1 MFYLSFKAFFMNSF
15 LFFSQVK
22 SVTLIFRCDLMELY
36 SGNYKLYL
44 IVPLILTIVFLFIV
58 LVYPGVQPGIDL
70 KGGTQIIIR
79 SDTPADA
86 VELKELL
93 EQKFDFTELSINSI
107 SSPTTHGINIQFSG
121 ETTLDKAK
129 AELDLAKSLLESDP
143 VQAEQHALNSIS
155 LSSKFFKA
163 SDEGLK
169 GKELIEKAD
178 EIYSKAKDAL
188 HQEIKSVVAVN
199 FGLSS
204 DFFFSTKEV
213 PPVLGQTFWD
223 NALFVSIVALF
234 GIIIVIFFFFREFIP
249 SVAVIYAG
257 IFDVLTAL
265 ALMSLTGIALG
276 LNSIPALLLL
286 IGYSVDTDILLTTRL
301 LKRKDK
307 TPRKRVIDSMKT
319 GLTMTFTTIT
329 AVLVML
335 VLSYFYQIDVMFN
348 ISAVILFGLFGDLI
362 VTWMMNAPILLW
374 YVERKAKKA

>member
-1 MFYLSFKAFFMNSF
+1 
-15 LFFSQVK
+15 
-22 SVTLIFRCDLMELY
+22 MELY

-58 LVYPGVQPGIDL
+58 FVFPGVQPGIDL

-86 VELKELL
+86 VELKALL

-129 AELDLAKSLLESDP
+129 EELDLAKSLFESDP
-143 VQAEQHALNSIS
+143 IQAEQHALNSIS
-155 LSSKFFKA
+155 FSSKFFKA

-169 GKELIEKAD
+169 GKALIEKAD

-199 FGLSS
+199 FGLSP

-223 NALFVSIVALF
+223 NALFVSIVALL
-234 GIIIVIFFFFREFIP
+234 GIIVVIFFFFREFIP

-265 ALMSLTGIALG
+265 ALMSLTGITLG

-307 TPRKRVIDSMKT
+307 TPKKRTIDSMKT
-319 GLTMTFTTIT
+319 GLTMTFTTL
-329 AVLVML
+329 AVVLVML
-335 VLSYFYQIDVMFN
+335 ILSYFYQIDVMFN
-348 ISAVILFGLFGDLI
+348 ISAVILFGLLGDLI